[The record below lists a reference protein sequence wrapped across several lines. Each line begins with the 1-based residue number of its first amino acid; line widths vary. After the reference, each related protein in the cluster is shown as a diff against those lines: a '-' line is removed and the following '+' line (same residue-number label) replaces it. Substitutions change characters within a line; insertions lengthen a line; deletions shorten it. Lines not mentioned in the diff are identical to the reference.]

1 MNKTNFQGAV
11 LIALI
16 LLILPLGGCL
26 AQTRA
31 DDPFSVFNG
40 DFSASFSIEIN
51 GSDPS
56 GRYEKKGDKET
67 LALSSPSLL
76 SGFTFTFT
84 EERITLKTG
93 DTEISAD
100 GQVGFLPRLLHS
112 VVSQDKDGIT
122 EITSEKAE
130 VGTVTVIKTAAV
142 TYRFDKD
149 GTPISA
155 FGTVNGVEFR
165 LTFTDF
171 SSLESKGANG

>member
-1 MNKTNFQGAV
+1 MNKTIFHGAV

-51 GSDPS
+51 GSAPS

-100 GQVGFLPRLLHS
+100 GQLGLLPRLLHS

-130 VGTVTVIKTAAV
+130 VGTVTVTLDETSTWTLTAD
-142 TYRFDKD
+142 TWITEFDGD
-149 GTPISA
+149 LSNVETNGYTLY
-155 FGTVNGVEFR
+155 VNGEA
-165 LTFTDF
+165 L
-171 SSLESKGANG
+171 N